1 MTAGLVECNNQIIA
15 FDMRADRI
23 ENLIKGRS
31 PIFEPDLDER
41 LQLAIAEK
49 KLCFTIKSLHIP
61 DFCNIDT
68 YCIISVRSQLSSSSN
83 LVSTVIQINST
94 SFRSYIL

>member
-1 MTAGLVECNNQIIA
+1 MERKIGIMGLWHLGCVMTAGLVECNNQIIA

-49 KLCFTIKSLHIP
+49 KLCFTT
-61 DFCNIDT
+61 NIYDLNEVELIWITVDT
-68 YCIISVRSQLSSSSN
+68 KLDDEDNCDL
-83 LVSTVIQINST
+83 T
-94 SFRSYIL
+94 